1 MKMHLIVI
9 PVVLAIMGCNKTEKQ
24 QKTVDN
30 KPAREIR
37 TGYANVNGLRMYYE
51 ILGKGEPLI
60 LLHGAYMNAGGPIRQ
75 TAERLSLNRMVVI
88 AELQGHGRTNDAERA
103 ITYEGMADDV
113 AELARQLKIDSAD
126 ITGYSMGAGVAMQL
140 AIRHP
145 QLVKKAILISGS
157 YSDEGMQPSLKP
169 MIPQMT
175 AAAFD
180 GTPMRAEYDSLAPD
194 PKHFPQLVE
203 KLKVLDTKSY
213 DWEKDYV
220 KIKNPLLLIF
230 GDSDAIT
237 TSHMKDMFEKQ
248 GGNVMG
254 DLQPM
259 PKVQLAI
266 LPHTSHMG
274 VMNRIEWFIP
284 MIEQF
289 LGIKK

>member
-284 MIEQF
+284 MIEEF

>member
-24 QKTVDN
+24 QKTVDS

-75 TAERLSLNRMVVI
+75 TAEKLSLNRMVVI

-284 MIEQF
+284 MIEEF

>member
-75 TAERLSLNRMVVI
+75 TAEKLSLNRMVVI

-203 KLKVLDTKSY
+203 KLKALDTKSY

-274 VMNRIEWFIP
+274 VMDRIEWFIP
-284 MIEQF
+284 MIEEF

>member
-1 MKMHLIVI
+1 MKMYLIVI
-9 PVVLAIMGCNKTEKQ
+9 PVVLAMMGCNSTEKQ
-24 QKTVDN
+24 QKPVDN

-37 TGYANVNGLRMYYE
+37 SGYANVNGLRMYYE
-51 ILGKGEPLI
+51 ILGKGEPLV

-75 TAERLSLNRMVVI
+75 TAEKLSLNRMVVV
-88 AELQGHGRTNDAERA
+88 AELQGHGRTNDVERA

-113 AELARQLKIDSAD
+113 AALARQLKIDSAD
-126 ITGYSMGAGVAMQL
+126 IAGYSMGAGVAVQL

-145 QLVKKAILISGS
+145 QLVKKAVLISGS

-175 AAAFD
+175 ASAFD

-194 PKHFPQLVE
+194 PKRFPQLVE
-203 KLKVLDTKSY
+203 KLKTLDTKSY

-220 KIKNPLLLIF
+220 KIKNPLLLVF

-237 TSHMKDMFEKQ
+237 TNHMKDMFEKQ

-274 VMNRIEWFIP
+274 VMDRIEWFIP
-284 MIEQF
+284 MIEEF

>member
-9 PVVLAIMGCNKTEKQ
+9 PIILAIMGCNKTEKQ

-30 KPAREIR
+30 KPAGEIR

-75 TAERLSLNRMVVI
+75 TAEKLSSNRMVVV
-88 AELQGHGRTNDAERA
+88 AELQGHGRTNDVERA

-126 ITGYSMGAGVAMQL
+126 FAGYSMGAGVAVQL

-175 AAAFD
+175 ASAFD

-194 PKHFPQLVE
+194 PKRFPQLVE
-203 KLKVLDTKSY
+203 KLKTLDTKSY
-213 DWEKDYV
+213 NWEKDYIR
-220 KIKNPLLLIF
+220 IKNPLLLIF

-237 TSHMKDMFEKQ
+237 TSHMRDMFEKQ

-284 MIEQF
+284 MVEEF